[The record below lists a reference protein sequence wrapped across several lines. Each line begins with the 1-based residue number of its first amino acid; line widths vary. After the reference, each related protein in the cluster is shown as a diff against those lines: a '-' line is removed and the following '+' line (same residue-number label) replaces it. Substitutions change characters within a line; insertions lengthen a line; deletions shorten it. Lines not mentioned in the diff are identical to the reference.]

1 MIFEIDKSCIEKL
14 KEGDADT
21 CTALNNIAY
30 FRRRGENLLISNRE
44 NLEFLKEC
52 EILEKNARHVYSSIF
67 RKELLHFRTFKKEVN
82 RYYTIVSD
90 ESVECENLYKLTIKD
105 LIEKKFHLKTK
116 FIAEN
121 LTDCEFYR
129 NLGLYY
135 SWKKSLLHDI
145 KSDNFPGGG
154 HTSAQLFDSKIT
166 ENESLLFG
174 IFDGDQKYLNASE
187 GTTIQ
192 EVHKMIS
199 HKERMY
205 FDYLSL
211 SNFQTLEAENLI
223 PHFIIESIADT
234 RKTEQKNT
242 ISFLKNLVA
251 KEDEAYFF
259 FDMKKG
265 IFKSE
270 RKGKEITYSQDYIN
284 YWQPRLDCFCKVEI
298 PEKEIKEIK
307 QVSVE
312 GDNLLNASVKKLKSQ
327 ENSQELQSIF
337 DKIDKIYPLN
347 SKWEEI
353 GKEIYT
359 WFCIGKIIN

>member
-14 KEGDADT
+14 KERDADT

-44 NLEFLKEC
+44 NLEFLKDC
-52 EILEKNARHVYSSIF
+52 NILEENARHVYSSIF
-67 RKELLHFRTFKKEVN
+67 RKELLHYKRFKEEVS

-90 ESVECENLYKLTIKD
+90 ESVECENSYKLTIND

-135 SWKKSLLHDI
+135 SWKKSLVHKI
-145 KSDNFPGGG
+145 TSDNLPGGG
-154 HTSAQLFDSKIT
+154 NTSANLFNSKIT

-174 IFDGDQKYLNASE
+174 IFDGDQKYFNASE
-187 GTTIQ
+187 GTTIRK
-192 EVHKMIS
+192 VNKMIS
-199 HKERMY
+199 LKERKY

-223 PHFIIESIADT
+223 PHFIIETIADT
-234 RKTEQKNT
+234 RETNQDFTVK
-242 ISFLKNLVA
+242 FLKNLVT
-251 KEDEAYFF
+251 KKDGAYFF

-265 IFKSE
+265 IFKPS
-270 RKGKEITYSQDYIN
+270 RNGKEINYSREYIDY
-284 YWQPRLDCFCKVEI
+284 WRPRLDDFCKN
-298 PEKEIKEIK
+298 EKEVNEIK
-307 QVSVE
+307 KVSVSRN
-312 GDNLLNASVKKLKSQ
+312 DLLNASVDKLKSY
-327 ENSQELQSIF
+327 EESNALETVF
-337 DKIDKIYPLN
+337 DKIDNIELLN

-359 WFCIGKIIN
+359 WFCVGGRIA